1 MEFDSDAVIDF
12 EDVKSRGD
20 RKAVFNVVQK
30 LKDLGP
36 DLPSPHMKSL
46 KGEANLFELRPKQGA
61 CEARPIYA
69 RFGGREEERLRSSR
83 RGCERSPEPPRLTAD
98 NRAII
103 MTTMAA
109 SQKNFDALLAE
120 EQLADPSFR
129 AEWQRLAPGR
139 EFAATLL
146 RYRAEHKLSQRA
158 LAKKLGVSQP
168 RVVKLESGEHNP
180 EVDTIINAVRR
191 LGIEFVLDVAP
202 ASRKPTLVTARA
214 QKRGAIAHDDV
225 SVVAASSV

>member
-1 MEFDSDAVIDF
+1 M
-12 EDVKSRGD
+12 
-20 RKAVFNVVQK
+20 
-30 LKDLGP
+30 
-36 DLPSPHMKSL
+36 
-46 KGEANLFELRPKQGA
+46 
-61 CEARPIYA
+61 
-69 RFGGREEERLRSSR
+69 
-83 RGCERSPEPPRLTAD
+83 TAD

-103 MTTMAA
+103 MTAMAV
-109 SQKNFDALLAE
+109 SRKTFDALLAE

-129 AEWQRLAPGR
+129 AEWQRLASAR

-180 EVDTIINAVRR
+180 AVDTIINAVRR

-202 ASRKPTLVTARA
+202 ANRKPALVTARA
-214 QKRGAIAHDDV
+214 QKQGAIAHDDV
-225 SVVAASSV
+225 SVVAASFV